1 MVAGVQKEP
10 IMDKNAE
17 KKKTSGSKGAKPHS
31 DYKSRE
37 AEGKVS
43 AADSKFLRQ
52 LGKAKDP
59 TRKG

>member
-1 MVAGVQKEP
+1 
-10 IMDKNAE
+10 MDKNA
-17 KKKTSGSKGAKPHS
+17 KKKKPSGSKGAIPRS

-43 AADSKFLRQ
+43 AADSKFLKQ